1 MSTDVIAIPPATGTP
16 NHLRRNIAIG
26 TSIGTAFFLL
36 LASLA
41 AIFAIR
47 RRRQKAITQLGNET
61 TDPPT
66 PFREPRAL
74 IVSSPREIGQNS
86 MVGPVREL
94 PNSAKAKEELLNE
107 QAPSGS
113 GNEIAEMSEA
123 LAPVS
128 EELRNNRSSRVM
140 VQTRNPNRCKIF
152 TSTKISR
159 KSWPSFASSDGVC
172 VETVISASAQRREMD
187 VDRASIITSSLEAEI
202 YSLYTRKSIDL
213 YRSLPPTPISESPQ
227 LSPIL
232 VKMNDRS
239 PFRQRPQMV
248 ETSTRGSMS
257 AFVSPQMP
265 ALTYPATIS
274 KHQRLP
280 VSVLLTGLEVIIP
293 PGQSRTNESRFS
305 VTPREKC
312 ELDENWF

>member
-1 MSTDVIAIPPATGTP
+1 MSTDVIAIPPATGTA
-16 NHLRRNIAIG
+16 NHLRRNVAIG

-36 LASLA
+36 LATLA
-41 AIFAIR
+41 AIFAVR
-47 RRRQKAITQLGNET
+47 RRRQKAITQLNNTT

-74 IVSSPREIGQNS
+74 IFSSVREIGNNS

-128 EELRNNRSSRVM
+128 DELRANRSSRVM

-159 KSWPSFASSDGVC
+159 KSWPSFASSDEVC
-172 VETVISASAQRREMD
+172 VETVISASAQRKEMD
-187 VDRASIITSSLEAEI
+187 VDEASIITSSLEAEI
-202 YSLYTRKSIDL
+202 YSLYTRKSLDL

-232 VKMNDRS
+232 VKLNDRS
-239 PFRQRPQMV
+239 PFCQRPQVV
-248 ETSTRGSMS
+248 ETSPRGSMS
-257 AFVSPQMP
+257 AFISPPMP
-265 ALTYPATIS
+265 VLTYPTTIS

-280 VSVLLTGLEVIIP
+280 VSVLLTGLEIIVP
-293 PGQSRTNESRFS
+293 PWQLRTNESRTS
-305 VTPREKC
+305 VIPRGRREM
-312 ELDENWF
+312 DENWF